1 MDRRA
6 VVVTMLVLSIGLT
19 GCSAVSD
26 AVDTSTVTEQRHP
39 FAEETV
45 TVAVSGTD
53 RERALA
59 AAGLAYWE
67 ENASRYAGFNVS
79 FRVLGPDETPDGGTA
94 DVRIEFVET
103 VTDCGDAN
111 YSAGCAPRLNAS
123 TRVDRPADV
132 SIQRGLANGSTRLVV
147 QHEAGHLLGLSHAD
161 SPQRVMRHERTLATL
176 PQPNATERAVPWDDR
191 ALTVAVLNGS
201 VPADE
206 RPAYRE
212 EVEYAL
218 AYVRD
223 GANGTVPEN
232 VTVERVSDPET
243 ADIVVRPTDSAAC
256 RTDAGSCALIEGT
269 DPDRDGAIETYTRVE
284 ILLVDVDTDATSWH
298 VARQLLDALGASR
311 DGFPAPL
318 VDATYEERRG
328 EWHG

>member
-1 MDRRA
+1 MDRRV
-6 VVVTMLVLSIGLT
+6 VVVTMLVLLGGLA

-26 AVDTSTVTEQRHP
+26 AVNAPTVAEQRHP
-39 FAEETV
+39 FAGETV

-67 ENASRYAGFNVS
+67 ENAARYAGFNVN
-79 FRVLGPDETPDGGTA
+79 FRILEPGEAPDSGTA
-94 DVRIEFVET
+94 DVRMRFVET

-123 TRVDRPADV
+123 TAVDRPAEV
-132 SIQRGLANGSTRLVV
+132 SIQRGLANESTRLVV

-176 PQPNATERAVPWDDR
+176 PQPNASERAVPWADR
-191 ALTVAVLNGS
+191 TLTVAVLNGT
-201 VPADE
+201 VPAGERAAYHDE
-206 RPAYRE
+206 I
-212 EVEYAL
+212 EYAL
-218 AYVRD
+218 AYVRE
-223 GANGTVPEN
+223 GANGTVPAN
-232 VTVERVSDPET
+232 VTVERVRDPDT

-256 RTDAGSCALIEGT
+256 RTDAGSCALVEGT

-311 DGFPAPL
+311 EGFPDPL
-318 VDATYEERRG
+318 VDATYDERRG
-328 EWHG
+328 EWYG